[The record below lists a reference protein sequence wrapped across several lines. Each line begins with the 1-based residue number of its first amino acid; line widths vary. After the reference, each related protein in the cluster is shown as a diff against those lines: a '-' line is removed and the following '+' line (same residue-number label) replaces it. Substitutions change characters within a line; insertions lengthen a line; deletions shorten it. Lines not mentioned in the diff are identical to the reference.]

1 MSSLNYRFLSGRTE
15 LGMGSIGLM
24 AVTKALSL
32 ARAAKRVED
41 GVEEELLAEL
51 ARQRAEAV
59 MLSGSGPDNQRCVY
73 SEGSK

>member
-15 LGMGSIGLM
+15 LGRGSIGLT

-32 ARAAKRVED
+32 ARAAKRAED
-41 GVEEELLAEL
+41 GVQEELLAEL
-51 ARQRAEAV
+51 A
-59 MLSGSGPDNQRCVY
+59 GSGPENQPCVS